1 MKILKMTIFL
11 LVLFIA
17 VGGVCAADHVSQDM
31 IGEDVGDSLES
42 TQSDIALENEQNKI
56 YSVDDSTKTYTDLI
70 NEIDN
75 TQGNV
80 LDLKYDYKF
89 DNSTDNS
96 GIPVSRDDFVING
109 NGHTIDGSNLKGCFG
124 IFANNVTI
132 NNLTIRNTSF
142 SLGSAIYINGGS
154 LTTNNVIFEN
164 NTVSG
169 NGVVSIEKGSY
180 VSNYDKFIGSS
191 AANSGV
197 ITITKGSLEINNA
210 LMADSRQLLWGFI
223 QTLDRSPVTVVNST
237 FANAT
242 SNYSA
247 AIRAGG
253 TTIVRNSKFIN
264 LVSLITAGAI
274 GVKEIDECIIDNCTF
289 INVTSD
295 KNGGAIFAD
304 VQGFEHSPYGDVLI
318 NRSSFINCSS
328 GFGGAILHLGGNL
341 TIMNSNFTDN
351 YAVFDGGALY
361 ISNSNVTIR
370 NSLFNNNSAL
380 YPESRGSFGGAIFFD
395 LGTLN
400 LLDSNLTLNSAQ
412 SGSGVYLYD
421 SNYTIDGC
429 VFDKNINFNGRY
441 DDIYTVFDKDVTV
454 LGDNKYGS
462 DDSKSLNNT
471 FYATIVMG
479 EGLPLTLIE
488 NTIDVT
494 TIPSKFD
501 LRDWGW
507 VTSVKDQGRMGSC
520 WSFGGS
526 AAMESA
532 ILRYLGLYTDLSE
545 NNMQDLSLKY
555 YMYGSNSSFEA
566 NNGFAPGEYAVSWLG
581 VFNEK
586 YDVYDQLG
594 KISPIFATPDN
605 IHIQDFI
612 IIPPRTS
619 FTDNNPLKEAV
630 LKYGAVTVNYYAI
643 SGGPEQYYN
652 GTATINHAVTLIGWD
667 DDKEIAGAPDKGAW
681 LVKNSWGKQAG
692 DNGYQYISYYD
703 TSFST
708 VSLSFAYSV
717 ENTVSYN
724 MNYQYDIQG
733 LPDFMNYTTEYQNH
747 YQAVEDDLIAG
758 IGTYFDIPGANY
770 TVEIYVNDALK
781 LVQNGVIPF
790 AGFHTVKLD
799 TYVPI
804 KEGDLF
810 TVKITS
816 TMVPAL
822 TGARQH
828 LISGLSEY
836 FYNGTWIDSASQNK
850 VCVIKAYTVAD
861 DTKIINNND
870 IAVDYA
876 GGSYFS
882 VKVVTDDGH
891 AVGMGATVKF
901 KINGADYYATTN
913 ADGIA
918 SIQIKDAPGKYSI
931 TTTYNGKTY
940 NNTVTVKNVL
950 SASKVTIKKKTAKKL
965 VLTAKLKING
975 KAVKGKWITFKINGK
990 TYKAKTNK
998 YGTAKKTL
1006 NKKAI
1011 KALKKGKTYKV
1022 KVTFSKDTI
1031 KTSVKIK

>member
-1 MKILKMTIFL
+1 MTIFL

-31 IGEDVGDSLES
+31 IGEDVADSLES
-42 TQSDIALENEQNKI
+42 TQSDITLENEQNEI

-70 NEIDN
+70 TEINN

-80 LDLKYDYKF
+80 LDLKYNYKF
-89 DNSTDNS
+89 DNSTDEQ
-96 GIPVSRDDFVING
+96 GIAIFKDDFVING
-109 NGHTIDGSNLKGCFG
+109 NGHTIDGSNLNGCFG
-124 IFANNVTI
+124 IFAKNVTI
-132 NNLTIRNTSF
+132 NNLTIMDTSF
-142 SLGSAIYINGGS
+142 SIGSAIYISDGAS
-154 LTTNNVIFEN
+154 LTTNYVTFEN
-164 NTVSG
+164 NTVSKD
-169 NGVVSIEKGSY
+169 GVVAVEGGSY

-191 AANSGV
+191 APKSGA
-197 ITITKGSLEINNA
+197 ITIERGSLELNNA
-210 LMADSRQLLWGFI
+210 LMVDSRQLLWGFI
-223 QTLDRSPVTVVNST
+223 RTLDRSPVTVVNST
-237 FANAT
+237 FANST
-242 SNYSA
+242 SNYSV

-289 INVTSD
+289 VNVVSD

-328 GFGGAILHLGGNL
+328 GFGGAILQRGGNL

-351 YAVFDGGALY
+351 DAVFDGGALY
-361 ISNSNVTIR
+361 ITNSNVTIK
-370 NSLFNNNSAL
+370 NSLFESNFAL

-400 LLDSNLTLNSAQ
+400 LLDSNFTLNSAQ
-412 SGSGVYLYD
+412 NGSAVYLYD

-429 VFDKNINFNGRY
+429 VFDKNVNFNCRF

-454 LGDNKYGS
+454 LGDNKYSG

-471 FYATIVMG
+471 VYATIVAG
-479 EGLPLTLIE
+479 EGIPLTLIK

-494 TIPSKFD
+494 DIPSKFD

-507 VTSVKDQGRMGSC
+507 VTSVKDQGRMGAC
-520 WSFGGS
+520 WSFGGA

-532 ILRYLGLYTDLSE
+532 ILRYLGLTIDLSE
-545 NNMQDLSLKY
+545 NNLQDLSLKY
-555 YMYGSNSSFEA
+555 YKYGSNSSFEA
-566 NNGFAPGEYAVSWLG
+566 NNGFAPGQYAVSWLG
-581 VFNEK
+581 VFDEG

-594 KISPIFATPDN
+594 KISPIFATPCN

-612 IIPPRTS
+612 VIPPRGEGN
-619 FTDNNPLKEAV
+619 FTNNNPLKEAV
-630 LKYGAVTVNYYAI
+630 LRYGAVCVNYYAI
-643 SGGPEQYYN
+643 TSGPEQYYN

-681 LVKNSWGKQAG
+681 LVKNSWGTQAC
-692 DNGYQYISYYD
+692 DNGYMYISYYD

-717 ENTVSYN
+717 ENTVNYN

-733 LPDFMNYTTEYQNH
+733 SPDFMVYATEYRNH
-747 YQAVEDDLIAG
+747 YMAMEDDLIAG
-758 IGTYFDIPGANY
+758 IGTYFDYPGSEY
-770 TVEIYVNDALK
+770 TIEIYVNDVLK

-790 AGFHTVKLD
+790 SGFHTVKLD
-799 TYVPI
+799 SYVSI

-816 TMVPAL
+816 TLVPTL
-822 TGARQH
+822 TGTRQH
-828 LISGLSEY
+828 LISGVSEY

-861 DTKIINNND
+861 DTRIINNKD

-882 VKVVTDDGH
+882 VKVVTADGH
-891 AVGMGATVKF
+891 AAVGETVKF
-901 KINGADYYATTN
+901 TINGVTYSATTN
-913 ADGIA
+913 ANGIA
-918 SIQIKDAPGKYSI
+918 KIKIKDAPGKYVI
-931 TTTYNGKTY
+931 KTTYNGKTY

-950 SASKVTIKKKTAKKL
+950 TASKVTIKKSTAKKL

-975 KAVKGKWITFKINGK
+975 KLVKGQWIKFKIKGHV
-990 TYKAKTNK
+990 YKAKTNK
-998 YGTAKKTL
+998 NGIAQKTL
-1006 NKKAI
+1006 NKKFI
-1011 KALKKGKTYKV
+1011 KALKKGTYKV
-1022 KVTFSKDTI
+1022 KVVYGKDTI
-1031 KTSVKIK
+1031 KTTVKIK

>member
-1 MKILKMTIFL
+1 MKILKMAIFL

-31 IGEDVGDSLES
+31 IGEDVVDSLES
-42 TQSDIALENEQNKI
+42 TQSDIALENEQNEI

-70 NEIDN
+70 NEINN

-80 LDLKYDYKF
+80 LDLKYNYRF
-89 DNSTDNS
+89 DNSTDGP
-96 GIPVSRDDFVING
+96 GIAIFKDDFVING
-109 NGHTIDGSNLKGCFG
+109 NGHTIDGSNLNSCFG
-124 IFANNVTI
+124 IFAKNVTI
-132 NNLTIRNTSF
+132 NNLTIRDTSF
-142 SLGSAIYINGGS
+142 SIGSAIYIAGGS

-169 NGVVSIEKGSY
+169 DGVVNIEGGSY

-191 AANSGV
+191 AATSGA
-197 ITITKGSLEINNA
+197 ITITQGSLELNNA

-223 QTLDRSPVTVVNST
+223 RTLDRSPVTVVNST

-253 TTIVRNSKFIN
+253 TTIVRNTKFIN
-264 LVSLITAGAI
+264 LESIITAGAI

-289 INVTSD
+289 VNIASD

-341 TIMNSNFTDN
+341 TIANSNFTDN

-361 ISNSNVTIR
+361 ITNSNVTIR

-400 LLDSNLTLNSAQ
+400 LLDSNFTLNSAQ
-412 SGSGVYLYD
+412 NGSAVYLYD

-429 VFDKNINFNGRY
+429 VFDENVNFNGRF

-454 LGDNKYGS
+454 LGDNKYSG

-471 FYATIVMG
+471 FYATIVAG
-479 EGLPLTLIE
+479 EGIPLTFID
-488 NTIDVT
+488 NTIEVT
-494 TIPSKFD
+494 TLPPKFD

-532 ILRYLGLYTDLSE
+532 ILRYLGIYTDLSE

-566 NNGFAPGEYAVSWLG
+566 NNGFTPGQYAVSWLG
-581 VFNEK
+581 VFDEE

-594 KISPIFATPDN
+594 KISPIFATPSN

-612 IIPPRTS
+612 IISPRTS
-619 FTDNNPLKEAV
+619 PTDNNPLKEAI
-630 LKYGAVTVNYYAI
+630 LKYGALCVNYFATT
-643 SGGPEQYYN
+643 SGPEQYYN

-667 DDKEIAGAPDKGAW
+667 DNKEIAGAPDKGAW
-681 LVKNSWGKQAG
+681 LVKNSWGTQAC
-692 DNGYQYISYYD
+692 DNGYLYISYYD

-708 VSLSFAYSV
+708 ITLSFAYSV
-717 ENTVSYN
+717 ENTVNYN

-733 LPDFMNYTTEYQNH
+733 IPDFMDYATEYQNH
-747 YQAVEDDLIAG
+747 YQAIKDDLIAG
-758 IGTYFDIPGANY
+758 IGTYFYNPNQNY
-770 TVEIYVNDALK
+770 TVEIYVNDVLN
-781 LVQNGVIPF
+781 LVQNGVSPF
-790 AGFHTVKLD
+790 TGFHTIKLD

-804 KEGDLF
+804 KEGDIF
-810 TVKITS
+810 TVKIMS
-816 TMVPAL
+816 NMVPAL
-822 TGARQH
+822 TGTRQH
-828 LISGLSEY
+828 FISGVSEY

-850 VCVIKAYTVAD
+850 VCVIKAFTVAD
-861 DTKIINNND
+861 DTKIINNTN
-870 IAVDYA
+870 ITVDYA

-891 AVGMGATVKF
+891 AVGAGEVVTFIMNNVTYNITTDENATAKLE
-901 KINGADYYATTN
+901 
-913 ADGIA
+913 
-918 SIQIKDAPGKYSI
+918 IKDSPGEYTIVTK
-931 TTTYNGKTY
+931 YNGKLY
-940 NNTVTVKNVL
+940 QNTVTVNNVL
-950 SASKVTIKKKTAKKL
+950 VATKATIKKKTAKNL
-965 VLTAKLKING
+965 VLAAKLKING
-975 KAVKGKWITFKINGK
+975 KNIKGKWITFKINGK
-990 TYKAKTNK
+990 KYYAKTNK
-998 YGTAKKTL
+998 YGTAKIILGKDVINTL
-1006 NKKAI
+1006 NKGI
-1011 KALKKGKTYKV
+1011 YKV
-1022 KVTFSKDTI
+1022 KVFFANSMI
-1031 KTSVKIK
+1031 KTKVKVK